1 MNAET
6 LEAVTKI
13 AASDLRT
20 ARNRGYILV
29 AQTQKGLLA
38 LTYEQGEYTL
48 STTGVASEVLAKGL
62 RAQVRPVLANL
73 YQVVEES

>member
-6 LEAVTKI
+6 LAAVTKF

-48 STTGVASEVLAKGL
+48 STTGVTSEVLARGL
-62 RAQVRPVLANL
+62 KLHVRDTLANL
-73 YQVVEES
+73 YSVVEG